1 MTDNTRWKIQSDKS
15 TLDGL
20 RNDKGFW
27 QLTAFARALNFLRFV
42 QAPLDDSQNDDTP
55 SGQRLRMDSFLFT
68 CALLYEAM
76 LLVENMNQY
85 FGRKTSFAGL
95 HAMLKDKN
103 IVRIRQYHLDDLRNQ
118 AVFHLRFIDELG
130 TKIAAD
136 NGDHYVF
143 AVVGESETR
152 KQVYYPS
159 TDIHALEI
167 LVGVDSADAEF
178 MGKLTGVMKE
188 TTAFAVRF
196 LNVADEFIAEN
207 LSALGF
213 YRHNGAL

>member
-1 MTDNTRWKIQSDKS
+1 MN
-15 TLDGL
+15 
-20 RNDKGFW
+20 
-27 QLTAFARALNFLRFV
+27 
-42 QAPLDDSQNDDTP
+42 
-55 SGQRLRMDSFLFT
+55 SFLFT

-118 AVFHLRFIDELG
+118 AVFHFRFIDELG
-130 TKIAAD
+130 AKIAAD

-143 AVVGESETR
+143 AEVGESETR

-159 TDIHALEI
+159 ADIHALEI
-167 LVGVDSADAEF
+167 LVGVDSADAQF
-178 MGKLTGVMKE
+178 MDKLKQVMKE
-188 TTAFAVRF
+188 TTDFAVRF
-196 LNVADEFIAEN
+196 LNVADEFIAAN
-207 LSALGF
+207 LHALGF
-213 YRHNGAL
+213 RRH